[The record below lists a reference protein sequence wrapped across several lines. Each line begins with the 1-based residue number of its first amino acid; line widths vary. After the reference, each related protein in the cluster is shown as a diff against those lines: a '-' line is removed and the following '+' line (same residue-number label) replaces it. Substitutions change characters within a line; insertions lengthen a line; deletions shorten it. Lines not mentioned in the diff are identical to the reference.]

1 MPVCLINDLDF
12 TTKKTKESNQIEMK
26 NKIKKR
32 RKRRNPKKELIIS
45 KIIVK
50 IK

>member
-26 NKIKKR
+26 NKIKS
-32 RKRRNPKKELIIS
+32 KKS
-45 KIIVK
+45 KKGIDNQ
-50 IK
+50 

>member
-26 NKIKKR
+26 NKIKKTNKS
-32 RKRRNPKKELIIS
+32 KRTNPNEQIQKRN
-45 KIIVK
+45 
-50 IK
+50 

>member
-32 RKRRNPKKELIIS
+32 RNPKKELTIS

>member
-32 RKRRNPKKELIIS
+32 TNPNEQIQKRN
-45 KIIVK
+45 
-50 IK
+50 